1 MPKGK
6 YSRLEPQ
13 ERFWNKVDKCG
24 PIPEFRPDLGQC
36 WIWVGAIQSNGYG
49 TWAEHLHGR
58 QTSAHRFSWEWEN
71 GKIPDGL
78 VPDHL
83 CRVRR
88 CVRQLT

>member
-24 PIPEFRPDLGQC
+24 PIPEFSRQC

-71 GKIPDGL
+71 GKIRGL
-78 VPDHL
+78 DHL
-83 CRVRR
+83 CRV
-88 CVRQLT
+88 CVRTTHLE